1 MKLTGSVSKD
11 PPITEIPRM
20 SGRSL
25 TDYGTFGT
33 SVGALKHAVS
43 NNWTSTFY
51 HFVTKPEGGK
61 TLSEEEFNNTIAPY
75 YGLEWKE
82 GITEYELDWQV
93 KRKAKQ
99 TLAYDQSVGASEG
112 LTSASTF
119 LASAIFLDPV
129 NYPLMLLSGGTSN
142 AAKLATFAGKPAK
155 ASALATRD
163 QFLKLWALNSALDI
177 PYAYMRQGIG
187 EEFTA
192 DMFATQLA
200 FNTAFSGAF
209 AARSG
214 YKHHQIANTIKH
226 NQRKYQEFKNFMDQ
240 SKAAGQYNYSDIL
253 NFAKETG
260 NPKIVELIESNQRLN
275 DIANGR
281 IKEEDITADDINLIN
296 STVSSSFLNN
306 IFQDISVKLADD
318 YLNNLK
324 NNPKV
329 SSRKAYAEYKTSI
342 LRIQKAIESRDM
354 SLLTSQ
360 DKAWL
365 RKYASEAF
373 PKSTSKSGEQI
384 FKQLP
389 HEKRSSYQV
398 AYNLYRNKA
407 TDLATEADNIIKAYR
422 QNNYTIVDKKRVPVT
437 SLEEFTAQD
446 KVFLEKN
453 NELLKKEFDSIM
465 QNSPATKIRNEVVEF
480 TEQVINKHF
489 LGKKTNIEFSKKH
502 PLEYYGKY
510 NNKARGVYDFSTG
523 EISIGPAALFDV
535 NPSYSS
541 QIINTAMHEFVHA
554 LRYIPEAAQLQTIAN
569 EIAKTSPALD
579 AEILRRNYNKKDLI
593 TERAPVLMEWA
604 ITRPEFWNVLAKKD
618 KLLHDKL
625 HDSAMDF
632 MRFMQQYLRGDES
645 SRIFVTE
652 MDNLQKSQPIAER
665 LGKAIELVKRDSEY
679 NNILKD
685 VLEYNKQHTGSEIAE
700 QMARPAY
707 ENPNIKARVAE
718 LERFN
723 ADPKQYLTDEI
734 VNLLGDETILPIL
747 MTLPKLSKGTQ
758 GRKEHI
764 VKTQQTLIE
773 KGYDNLA
780 AKYETILLNLQ
791 GSKSRQGK
799 SLKIIKKNPTNEELV
814 AELNSLNE
822 SGTPPETL
830 SRIGYILLDS
840 NTTAAQKIGKVNKF
854 FEQEDLAMILRFVH
868 NDSIRTSLNT
878 QAKIGSGKKARLAQL
893 KTMLDGSLRADVS
906 RGPSIQKYVE
916 AQIIKDQSPLI
927 DYLAKNDLTELFF
940 GEDVSKYMSKYLGKK
955 VDQDGTSLIEGSKAL
970 HKLLMQSILEG
981 SPVGRIKDIPELE
994 GLVDVIKT
1002 INRGQL
1008 AEINRLGINVRES
1021 KNFTGY
1027 SVRYD
1032 RDLVASMSK
1041 DQFVDYMMKVAD
1053 LKETARLHGNV
1064 MNKFTSGGEADGVQV
1079 FQPKPFFERMYK
1091 EIIDGTFIDDGTT
1104 ANKSI
1109 AGAMRKSSKIAIR
1122 EQVKP
1127 EVLVKFSNFQ
1137 NLGRLL
1143 FNQIRSRAEKIA
1155 LIKNLG
1161 HDPYTMLMDVAKDLQ
1176 LTKTPGFKTFD
1187 WTAKQISGMLDNPVD
1202 AVFAKNF
1209 QKVRGVSNLLY
1220 LPTASISALSDIP
1233 LAMTTLDYLGA
1244 KVPFSKFAKIYA
1256 RAFKM
1261 AFKGSDKEMA
1271 AFFKAQGAGFD
1282 LLTRTIGQRV
1292 VTGEPLATDLLGK
1305 SVQVMFEFT
1314 ALNPITAT
1322 HQIMFIDV
1330 LSSGLAVEL
1339 KAMKK
1344 DSITLARM
1352 REFGFTNAELEHL
1365 AKHIVE
1371 TPDGI
1376 ERSAPSNIPNAKI
1389 QAKLQAFY
1397 LQYMKEAVME
1407 PDAGA
1412 QAITRLG
1419 TESGT
1424 FKGETIRTAFQY
1436 SSFMLGMSRV
1446 VYRRFAHGYS
1456 GEGQHN
1462 AFAMSHLI
1470 AYIGCAIGFAYISTV
1485 LKDVSRGKEPID
1497 ITNMSQ
1503 FDFNRIISQSGIL
1516 GIGDLAFNAVRFKD
1530 PTAFFSPVAG
1540 QAVDL
1545 ATGDLESFIKPF
1557 KGEQYPILGP
1567 VMQQAVGFVAG
1578 ETVNAVQS
1586 DLEENLLDTE

>member
-1 MKLTGSVSKD
+1 MKLTGSLAKD
-11 PPITEIPRM
+11 PSITEIPRM

-33 SVGALKHAVS
+33 SVGALKYAVS
-43 NNWTSTFY
+43 NNWTSTAY
-51 HFVTKPEGGK
+51 HFLTKPEGGK

-75 YGLEWKE
+75 YGLKWKE

-99 TLAYDQSVGASEG
+99 TLIYDQSVGASEG

-119 LASAIFLDPV
+119 LASSIFADPI

-142 AAKLATFAGKPAK
+142 AAKLATFAGKPTR

-177 PYAYMRQGIG
+177 PYGYMRQGIG

-214 YKHHQIANTIKH
+214 YKHHQIANTVKH

-281 IKEEDITADDINLIN
+281 IKEENISADDINLIN

-306 IFQDISVKLADD
+306 IFQDISVRLAND
-318 YLNNLK
+318 YLNNVK

-329 SSRKAYAEYKTSI
+329 SNRKAYAEYKASI

-373 PKSTSKSGEQI
+373 PNSTSKSGEQI

-398 AYNLYRNKA
+398 AYNLHKNKA
-407 TDLATEADNIIKAYR
+407 TDLATKADDVIEAYR
-422 QNNYTIVDKKRVPVT
+422 QNNYKIVNGKRVVVQPSD
-437 SLEEFTAQD
+437 SLAATND
-446 KVFLEKN
+446 
-453 NELLKKEFDSIM
+453 LLKMEYDSIM

-502 PLEYYGKY
+502 PLEYYGQY
-510 NNKARGVYDFSTG
+510 NNMARGAYDFSTG
-523 EISIGPAALFDV
+523 EISVGPAALFDV
-535 NPSYSS
+535 NSSYSS
-541 QIINTAMHEFVHA
+541 QIVNTAMHEFVHA
-554 LRYIPEAAQLQTIAN
+554 LRYIPEAAQLQNIAN
-569 EIAKTSPALD
+569 EVAKASPALD
-579 AEILRRNYNKKDLI
+579 AEILNRNYTLENLV

-604 ITRPEFWNVLAKKD
+604 ITRPEFWNTLAKKD
-618 KLLHDKL
+618 KELHDKL
-625 HDSAMDF
+625 HNSTMDF
-632 MRFMQQYLRGDES
+632 MKLMQQYLRGDES
-645 SRIFVTE
+645 SRTFVTE

-665 LGKAIELVKRDSEY
+665 LGKAIEIVKRDSNY
-679 NNILKD
+679 SNILKD

-830 SRIGYILLDS
+830 SRIGYILLDG

-854 FEQEDLAMILRFVH
+854 FEQEDLAMLLRFVH

-878 QAKIGSGKKARLAQL
+878 QAKVGSGKKARLAQL

-916 AQIIKDQSPLI
+916 AQIIKDQSPLV
-927 DYLAKNDLTELFF
+927 DYLVKNDLLEIFL
-940 GEDVSKYMSKYLGKK
+940 GEDVSKYMSQYFGKK
-955 VDQDGTSLIEGSKAL
+955 VDQDGSSLAEGSKAL
-970 HKLLMQSILEG
+970 HKLIMQSILEG
-981 SPVGRIKDIPELE
+981 SPVGRLKDVPELE
-994 GLVDVIKT
+994 GLIDVIKT
-1002 INRGQL
+1002 VNRGQL

-1127 EVLVKFSNFQ
+1127 EVLIKFSNFQ

-1143 FNQIRSRAEKIA
+1143 LDQIRSRSEKIA

-1187 WTAKQISGMLDNPVD
+1187 WTAKQISGGLDNPVD
-1202 AVFAKNF
+1202 AVFAQNF
-1209 QKVRGVSNLLY
+1209 QKVRGASNLLY
-1220 LPTASISALSDIP
+1220 LPTASLSALSDIP
-1233 LAMTTLDYLGA
+1233 LSMTTLDYLGA
-1244 KVPFSKFAKIYA
+1244 KQPFSKFAKIYA

-1271 AFFKAQGAGFD
+1271 AFFRAQGAGFD

-1305 SVQVMFEFT
+1305 GVQTMFEAT
-1314 ALNPITAT
+1314 GLNRITAT
-1322 HQIMFIDV
+1322 NQIMFIDI
-1330 LSSGLAVEL
+1330 LSSELAIAL
-1339 KAMKK
+1339 KGMKK
-1344 DSITLARM
+1344 DSVLLARM

-1376 ERSAPSNIPNAKI
+1376 ERSAPSNIPNAKT

-1397 LQYMKEAVME
+1397 SQYMKEAVLE

-1412 QAITRLG
+1412 QAISRLG

-1424 FKGETIRTAFQY
+1424 FKGETARTAFQY

-1446 VYRRFAHGYS
+1446 VYRRFANGYS

-1462 AFAMSHLI
+1462 AFAMSHLV
-1470 AYIGCAIGFAYISTV
+1470 AYLGCAIGFAYITTV
-1485 LKDVSRGKEPID
+1485 LKDLSRGKEPID

-1516 GIGDLAFNAVRFKD
+1516 GIGDLAFNSVRFKD
-1530 PTAFFSPVAG
+1530 PMAFFSPVAG

-1545 ATGDLESFIKPF
+1545 ATGDLESFLEPF
-1557 KGEQYPILGP
+1557 TLKQYPILGP
-1567 VMQQAVGFVAG
+1567 VMQQAVGFVSG